1 MQGHFIPERVDRPAP
16 DPDRMRAPDG
26 LAGRLDGGEGLAN
39 AIAASA
45 GHHGHSSPRGDG
57 TDNLVFVKAQR
68 AHDPDDCERWEDGGL
83 SLGLDANG
91 MAARTATAVIG
102 PTSADD
108 TAPGLDSHRYRCCG
122 NGVVANV
129 AEWIGWRLREYIEA
143 QP

>member
-1 MQGHFIPERVDRPAP
+1 
-16 DPDRMRAPDG
+16 MRAPDG
-26 LAGRLDGGEGLAN
+26 LAGRLDGGDGLAN

-57 TDNLVFVKAQR
+57 TDNLIFVKAQS
-68 AHDPDDCERWEDGGL
+68 AHHSEDNERWERGDQMKT
-83 SLGLDANG
+83 LDAIGLNP
-91 MAARTATAVIG
+91 RTATAIIARQSDG
-102 PTSADD
+102 ED

-129 AEWIGWRLREYIEA
+129 AEWLGWRLRAYIEA